1 VTENNIEQRIKDPAL
16 RRAYLAWRNIL
27 VNRPTLPNIGDFE
40 ALTAECRD
48 ARFLTKFEDGTF
60 RYLKVGEALTKRLG
74 RSLDGELVERR
85 APELV
90 GSLGATYRNCVTRQA
105 PCYEYAR
112 FDMGDGVPMNFER
125 LALPFFSAARTVSHV
140 GGVALFADVAASTA

>member
-1 VTENNIEQRIKDPAL
+1 MTNIQQQIKDQAL
-16 RRAYLAWRNIL
+16 RRVYLAWRSIL

-40 ALTAECRD
+40 SLTAECRD
-48 ARFLTKFEDGTF
+48 ARFLTKVEDGTF
-60 RYLKVGEALTKRLG
+60 RYLKVGDALTQRLG
-74 RSLDGELVERR
+74 RVLDGELVERR

-112 FDMGDGVPMNFER
+112 FDLGDGAPMNFER
-125 LALPFFSAARTVSHV
+125 LALPFFSAARTVAHV
-140 GGVALFADVAASTA
+140 GGVVLFADIGATSPA